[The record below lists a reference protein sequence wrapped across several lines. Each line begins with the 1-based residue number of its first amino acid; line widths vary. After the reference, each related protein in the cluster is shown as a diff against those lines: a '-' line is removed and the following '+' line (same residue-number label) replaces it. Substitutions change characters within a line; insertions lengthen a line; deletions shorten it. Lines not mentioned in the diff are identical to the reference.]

1 MTVAA
6 PSDLATADTPP
17 ALGVMRS
24 FSGRRWRLRPASD
37 RAAKAL
43 AAAYELPELVSR
55 VLVGRGITGEDAESF
70 LNPTL
75 RALLP
80 DPSHLRDMERA
91 AERLAAAIEAGETIG
106 IFGDYDVDGATS
118 AALLIRFFRAV
129 GAASEVHI
137 PDRAR
142 EGYGPNLPA
151 LQGLKARGARCVV
164 TVDCGTSAFDV
175 LEQAKAAGLDI
186 IVVDHHIAEPRLPA
200 AFALI
205 NPNRLDEDSPHHQLA
220 AVGVAYLL
228 IVALNR
234 TLRVKGW
241 YRTRPEPDLLA
252 WLDLVALGTVADVV
266 PLTGLNRA
274 LVAQGLKVM
283 ARRGNLGLA
292 TLADVA
298 RIDSRPSAYH
308 LGFVVGPRINAGGR
322 VGQSDLGVRLLGTED
337 PGEATAL
344 ALRLDA
350 LNTERQAIE
359 AAVLEAAIEQ
369 VETRGIGNAPVVV
382 AAAEGWHQGVIGI
395 VASRLK
401 ERFGR
406 PAAVVAINGGIAKGS
421 CRSIAGI
428 DIGAAILAARQAGL
442 LINGGGHA
450 MAAGFT
456 VESDR
461 LVEFAGFLME
471 RCAPNASSAMETAAS
486 LSIDGI
492 LAPEGATLK
501 LVQDIERLAPFGTG
515 NAEPRLA
522 LRNARIV
529 RADVVGH
536 GHVRCLVTGAGTAR
550 LKAIAFRSGGE
561 PIGLALLARQS
572 GPLHLAGRLRL
583 NRWQDR
589 DDVEFHIDDVAPSTG
604 GG

>member
-17 ALGVMRS
+17 ALDVMRS

-241 YRTRPEPDLLA
+241 YHTRPEPDLLA

-442 LINGGGHA
+442 LVNGGGHA

-550 LKAIAFRSGGE
+550 LKAIAFRSGDE

-572 GPLHLAGRLRL
+572 GPVHLAGRLRL

>member
-1 MTVAA
+1 M
-6 PSDLATADTPP
+6 
-17 ALGVMRS
+17 
-24 FSGRRWRLRPASD
+24 RPAAE
-37 RAAKAL
+37 REVRAL
-43 AAAYELPELVSR
+43 ASAHELPELVSR
-55 VLVGRGITGEDAESF
+55 VLVGRGIVGEAAESF

-91 AERLAAAIEAGETIG
+91 AERLAGAVKAGETIG

-118 AALLIRFFRAV
+118 AALLIRFFRSV
-129 GAASEVHI
+129 GAATELHI

-151 LQGLKARGARCVV
+151 LLGLKSHGARCVI
-164 TVDCGTSAFDV
+164 TVDCGTTAFEV
-175 LEQAKAAGLDI
+175 LEQAKAAGLDVV
-186 IVVDHHIAEPRLPA
+186 VVDHHIAEPKLPA

-205 NPNRLDEDSPHHQLA
+205 NPNRIDEGSPHRQLA

-228 IVALNR
+228 VVALNR
-234 TLRVKGW
+234 ALRAKGW
-241 YRTRPEPDLLA
+241 YGTRPEPDLLA

-274 LVAQGLKVM
+274 LVTQGLKVM

-292 TLADVA
+292 TLADIA

-308 LGFVVGPRINAGGR
+308 LGFVFGPRINAGGR
-322 VGQSDLGVRLLGTED
+322 VGQSDLGARLLSTED
-337 PGEATAL
+337 ADEASAL

-350 LNTERQAIE
+350 LNLERQVIE
-359 AAVLEAAIEQ
+359 AAVLDAAIEQ
-369 VETRGIGNAPVVV
+369 VETRGIGNAPLVV

-406 PAAVVAINGGIAKGS
+406 PAAVVAIEGAIGKGS
-421 CRSIAGI
+421 CRSIGGI
-428 DIGAAILAARQAGL
+428 DIGAAITAARQAGL

-456 VESDR
+456 VEAER
-461 LVEFAGFLME
+461 LVELAGFLME
-471 RCAPNASSAMETAAS
+471 RCAPNAARAMESAS
-486 LSIDGI
+486 GLSLDGI
-492 LAPEGATLK
+492 FAPEGATLE
-501 LVQDIERLAPFGTG
+501 LVRALDRLAPFGTG
-515 NAEPRLA
+515 NAEPRFALA
-522 LRNARIV
+522 NARLVRVDIV
-529 RADVVGH
+529 GK

-561 PIGLALLARQS
+561 PLGAALLARQGGS
-572 GPLHLAGRLRL
+572 FHLAGRLRL
-583 NRWQDR
+583 NRWQER
-589 DDVEFHIDDVAPSTG
+589 DEVEFHIDDAAPASAG
-604 GG
+604 P

>member
-17 ALGVMRS
+17 ALDVMRS

-241 YRTRPEPDLLA
+241 YHTRPEPDLLA

-442 LINGGGHA
+442 LVNGGGHA

-461 LVEFAGFLME
+461 LVEFSGFLME

-572 GPLHLAGRLRL
+572 GPVHLAGRLRL

>member
-1 MTVAA
+1 MTVATPVATSDTA
-6 PSDLATADTPP
+6 PLP
-17 ALGVMRS
+17 ALDVARS
-24 FSGRRWRLRPASD
+24 VSGRHWRLRPAPE
-37 RAAKAL
+37 REVKAL
-43 AAAYELPELVSR
+43 VEAHELPELVCR
-55 VLVGRGITGEDAESF
+55 VLVGRGVSGEDAESF

-80 DPSHLRDMERA
+80 DPAHLRDMDRA
-91 AERLAAAIEAGETIG
+91 AGRLAVAVMAGETIG

-129 GAASEVHI
+129 GAPTLVHI

-151 LQGLKARGARCVV
+151 LEGLKARGARCVV
-164 TVDCGTSAFDV
+164 TVDCGTTAFDV
-175 LEQAKAAGLDI
+175 VERAKAAGLDV

-205 NPNRLDEDSPHHQLA
+205 NPNRVDEDSPHRQLA

-228 IVALNR
+228 VVALNR
-234 TLRVKGW
+234 ALRLKGW
-241 YRTRPEPDLLA
+241 YATRPEPDLLS

-292 TLADVA
+292 TLADIA

-308 LGFVVGPRINAGGR
+308 LGFVFGPRINAGGR

-337 PGEATAL
+337 ADEAAAL
-344 ALRLDA
+344 AMRLDA
-350 LNTERQAIE
+350 LNGERQAIE

-369 VETRGIGNAPVVV
+369 VETRGIGNAPLVV

-406 PAAVVAINGGIAKGS
+406 PAAVVAIEGALGKGS
-421 CRSIAGI
+421 CRSIPGV
-428 DIGAAILAARQAGL
+428 DIGAAITAARQAGL

-456 VESDR
+456 VEAER
-461 LVEFAGFLME
+461 IVALAGFLME
-471 RCAPNASSAMETAAS
+471 RCAPDASRAMDAASSLS
-486 LSIDGI
+486 LDGI
-492 LAPEGATLK
+492 LAPEGATLD
-501 LVQDIERLAPFGTG
+501 LVRALDRLAPFGTG
-515 NAEPRLA
+515 NAEPRFALA
-522 LRNARIV
+522 NTRVLRAEIV
-529 RADVVGH
+529 GN
-536 GHVRCLVTGAGTAR
+536 GHVKCLVASAGPSR
-550 LKAIAFRSGGE
+550 LKAIAFRSGSE
-561 PIGLALLARQS
+561 PLGAALLARQ
-572 GPLHLAGRLRL
+572 GGTLHLVGRLRL
-583 NRWQDR
+583 NRWQER
-589 DDVEFHIDDVAPSTG
+589 DDVEFHIDDAAPG
-604 GG
+604 AGWA

>member
-1 MTVAA
+1 V
-6 PSDLATADTPP
+6 
-17 ALGVMRS
+17 
-24 FSGRRWRLRPASD
+24 
-37 RAAKAL
+37 
-43 AAAYELPELVSR
+43 LVSR
-55 VLVGRGITGEDAESF
+55 VLVGRGIADDEAESF

-80 DPSHLRDMERA
+80 DPSHLLDMERA
-91 AERLAAAIEAGETIG
+91 AERLAGAVMAGESIG
-106 IFGDYDVDGATS
+106 IFGDYDVDGATA

-129 GAASEVHI
+129 GAPTQVHI

-151 LQGLKARGARCVV
+151 LEGLKGRGARCVI
-164 TVDCGTSAFDV
+164 TVDCGTTAFDV
-175 LEQAKAAGLDI
+175 LEQAKAAGLDVV
-186 IVVDHHIAEPRLPA
+186 VVDHHIAEPRLPVVL
-200 AFALI
+200 ALI
-205 NPNRLDEDSPHHQLA
+205 NPNRVDEDSPHRQLA

-234 TLRVKGW
+234 GLRAKGW

-308 LGFVVGPRINAGGR
+308 LGFVFGPRINAGGR
-322 VGQSDLGVRLLGTED
+322 IGQSDLGVRLLCTED
-337 PGEATAL
+337 ADEATAL
-344 ALRLDA
+344 AMRLDA
-350 LNTERQAIE
+350 LNSERQTIE
-359 AAVLEAAIEQ
+359 AAVLDAAVEQ
-369 VETRGIGNAPVVV
+369 VETRGIGNAPLVV

-406 PAAVVAINGGIAKGS
+406 PAAVIAIEGAIGKGS
-421 CRSIAGI
+421 CRSITGI
-428 DIGAAILAARQAGL
+428 DIGAAITAARQAGL

-456 VESDR
+456 VETER
-461 LVEFAGFLME
+461 LVELAGFLMD
-471 RCAPNASSAMETAAS
+471 RCAPDASRAMESAS
-486 LSIDGI
+486 TLSLDGT
-492 LAPEGATLK
+492 LAPEGATLE
-501 LVQDIERLAPFGTG
+501 LVRALDRLAPFGAG
-515 NAEPRLA
+515 NAEPRFALA
-522 LRNARIV
+522 NARIM
-529 RADVVGH
+529 RAEIVGN
-536 GHVRCLVTGAGTAR
+536 GHVKCLVAGAGTTR

-561 PIGLALLARQS
+561 PLGATLLARQS
-572 GPLHLAGRLRL
+572 GTLHLAGRLRL
-583 NRWQDR
+583 NRWQER
-589 DDVEFHIDDVAPSTG
+589 DDVEFHIDDAASGVGSG
-604 GG
+604 

>member
-1 MTVAA
+1 MTVAT
-6 PSDLATADTPP
+6 SSEFATPELPP
-17 ALGVMRS
+17 ALDVVRS
-24 FSGRRWRLRPASD
+24 YSGRRWRLRPAPEREVRGLAS
-37 RAAKAL
+37 AL
-43 AAAYELPELVSR
+43 ELPELVSR
-55 VLVGRGITGEDAESF
+55 VLVGRGITGPEAETF

-80 DPSHLRDMERA
+80 DPAHLLDMTRA
-91 AERLAAAIEAGETIG
+91 AERLADAVAAGETIG

-118 AALLIRFFRAV
+118 AAILIRFFQAV
-129 GAASEVHI
+129 GARSEVHI

-142 EGYGPNLPA
+142 EGYGPNWPA
-151 LQGLKARGARCVV
+151 LEGLKARGARCVI
-164 TVDCGTSAFDV
+164 TVDCGTSAFDA
-175 LEQAKAAGLDI
+175 LARAKAAGLDI
-186 IVVDHHIAEPRLPA
+186 IVVDHHIAEPKLPES
-200 AFALI
+200 FALI
-205 NPNRLDEDSPHHQLA
+205 NPNRLDETSPHRQLA

-234 TLRVKGW
+234 TLRTKGW
-241 YRTRPEPDLLA
+241 YRERPEPDLLA
-252 WLDLVALGTVADVV
+252 LLDLVALGTVADVV

-274 LVAQGLKVM
+274 LVAQGLKIM

-308 LGFVVGPRINAGGR
+308 LGFIFGPRINAGGR
-322 VGQSDLGVRLLGTED
+322 VGQSDLGVRLLRTED
-337 PGEATAL
+337 PDEASAL
-344 ALRLDA
+344 AMRLDA

-369 VETRGIGNAPVVV
+369 VETRGVGNAPIIV

-406 PAAVVAINGGIAKGS
+406 PAAVVAIEGATAKGS
-421 CRSIAGI
+421 CRSITGI
-428 DIGAAILAARQAGL
+428 DFGAAILAARQAGL

-456 VESDR
+456 VETER
-461 LVEFAGFLME
+461 LVELAGFLME
-471 RCAPNASSAMETAAS
+471 RCAADASRAMETAAS

-492 LAPEGATLK
+492 LAPEGATLQ
-501 LVQDIERLAPFGTG
+501 LVQEIERLAPFGTG
-515 NAEPRLA
+515 NAEPRFA

-529 RADVVGH
+529 RADIVGN

-561 PIGLALLARQS
+561 PLGAALLARQT

-583 NRWQDR
+583 NRWQER
-589 DDVEFHIDDVAPSTG
+589 DDVEFHIDDAAPATIG
-604 GG
+604 G